1 VASADRASRSAT
13 PIQVR
18 AFPPKDTADLHGWQ
32 VLRPLLHGRP
42 FLPWTRNSIG
52 PAALASVCNEIAL
65 SGRREIV
72 ELGSGV
78 STVVIARLL
87 QERGGRL
94 HSVEHDDAWLA
105 WVASQL
111 EREGLTDVARL
122 VHAPLA
128 ADPLA
133 HEGLGWYDREALDA
147 LPATGI
153 DLLLVDGPPAD
164 QPGTEQARYPALPA
178 LADRLGPDATV
189 VLDDASRPG
198 EQSILEA
205 WTNETAI
212 RFERSELARVAIGR
226 RAG

>member
-1 VASADRASRSAT
+1 MTAADRASRSAT

-18 AFPPKDTADLHGWQ
+18 PFPPKETADLHGWQ
-32 VLRPLLHGRP
+32 VLRPLLDGRP

-52 PAALASVCNEIAL
+52 AGALASVCNEIAL
-65 SGRREIV
+65 VGHREIV

-87 QERGGRL
+87 RERGGRL
-94 HSVEHDDAWLA
+94 HAVEHDDAWLA
-105 WVASQL
+105 WVSSQL
-111 EREGLTDVARL
+111 EYEGLTDLVRL

-128 ADPLA
+128 ADPVA
-133 HEGLGWYDREALDA
+133 HDGLGWYDRDALDA
-147 LPATGI
+147 LPAEGI

-178 LADRLGPDATV
+178 LADRLGPEATV

-205 WTNETAI
+205 WTNEIGI

-226 RAG
+226 RTG